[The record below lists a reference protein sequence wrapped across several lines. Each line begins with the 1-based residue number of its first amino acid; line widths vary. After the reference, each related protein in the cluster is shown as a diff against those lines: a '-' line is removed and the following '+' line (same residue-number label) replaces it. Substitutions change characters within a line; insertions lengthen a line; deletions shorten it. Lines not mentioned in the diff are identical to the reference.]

1 VERLI
6 TGSSSSLSESS
17 SYSVSPGV
25 FDGDPYK
32 KSDGETEGVFDI
44 VGVHVGVVLG
54 VVPNESDIVALF
66 DKVAVAVELK
76 EMEGVSLD
84 DMETDGVGV
93 GVKEGVTSEGSTVF
107 LAESEDDAVA
117 EGVCES
123 ETEGVLVAV
132 DVKVVLMPIIG
143 VEEPVAEATGETVGV
158 KDAEAVAVPVA
169 VPVDVPVV
177 VELGVTVGE
186 TVTVAVI
193 VAVVVETVVPEL

>member
-1 VERLI
+1 MERLI